1 MNEIKEISSDIYNK
15 IWQILI
21 DSLLQIDY
29 KERLDINQVI
39 KFLEDELNNKGSME
53 NLGNKMNRMN
63 LSNKNNIIKGEIYI
77 KKENINK
84 YIQIINSFENYK
96 REQWVDE
103 DVDLKCSNEK
113 EIKENIE
120 IKINGKLIEFT
131 YYYQFNKEGTY
142 IIEYSFKNNLTKT
155 CYMFCHCD
163 RLISLDLSN
172 FNTQNVNNK
181 RSMFYDCNS
190 LTNLDL
196 SNFNTQNVKYM
207 VSMFY
212 GCSSLTSLDLSN
224 FNTQNVIYFGFMF
237 GNCRSLQNLNLY
249 NFDTR
254 KATYMNGLFYN
265 CQSLT

>member
-1 MNEIKEISSDIYNK
+1 
-15 IWQILI
+15 
-21 DSLLQIDY
+21 
-29 KERLDINQVI
+29 
-39 KFLEDELNNKGSME
+39 
-53 NLGNKMNRMN
+53 MNRMN

-113 EIKENIE
+113 EIKEIVE

-172 FNTQNVNNK
+172 FNTQNVNNM
-181 RSMFYDCNS
+181 RSMFYGCNS

-196 SNFNTQNVKYM
+196 SNFNTQNVINM
-207 VSMFY
+207 ECMFCY
-212 GCSSLTSLDLSN
+212 CYSLINLDLLNFKTQNVRNMSFMFFGCNSLTNLNLSN
-224 FNTQNVIYFGFMF
+224 FNTKYVTDMSHMLSG
-237 GNCRSLQNLNLY
+237 CKSLK
-249 NFDTR
+249 NFIEI
-254 KATYMNGLFYN
+254 ML
-265 CQSLT
+265 LI